1 MGDQERERVAD
12 VISLELRGAG
22 PQDVPQRL
30 CDAVLKLLP
39 VSGASVSL
47 VGDGMPVPLGASGGR
62 AAYVMEMQVSLGDG
76 PCLEAAETGS
86 VVVAPDLT
94 SDRDAVRWPVYAQ
107 QAAAAGVRSV
117 YALPLG
123 DRAVCVG
130 TLDLY
135 RDVPGELAGDE
146 VRTARMVAD
155 VVTAALVALPRA
167 GRSGGEGGEGGADG
181 SDGGDGG
188 DGADSAG
195 LWLSP
200 LATDHGEV
208 YRAVGMV
215 MAQLGVGADE
225 ALARLRG
232 QAFAKGR
239 SVLELAHEVVAQ
251 RTRFDDD
258 STV

>member
-1 MGDQERERVAD
+1 MSDHERDRVAD
-12 VISLELRGAG
+12 VIALELRGAG

-39 VSGASVSL
+39 VSGVSVSL
-47 VGDGMPVPLGASGGR
+47 CGDGMPVPLGASGGR
-62 AAYVMEMQVSLGDG
+62 AAYVMEMQVTLGDG
-76 PCLEAAETGS
+76 PCREAAETGS
-86 VVVAPDLT
+86 VVVAPDLA
-94 SDRDAVRWPVYAQ
+94 SGRDASRWPVYAQ

-167 GRSGGEGGEGGADG
+167 GQDDADDADG
-181 SDGGDGG
+181 
-188 DGADSAG
+188 AG
-195 LWLSP
+195 FWLSP
-200 LATDHGEV
+200 LAIDHGEV
-208 YRAVGMV
+208 YQAVGMV
-215 MAQLGVGADE
+215 MAQLGVAADE

-239 SVLELAHEVVAQ
+239 SVLDLAHEVVAQ

>member
-1 MGDQERERVAD
+1 MAVGDQERDRVAD
-12 VISLELRGAG
+12 VIAVELRGAG

-86 VVVAPDLT
+86 LVVAPDLT

-135 RDVPGELAGDE
+135 RDVPGELARDE

-167 GRSGGEGGEGGADG
+167 GRSGEGGADG
-181 SDGGDGG
+181 SEGVDGV
-188 DGADSAG
+188 DGAG
-195 LWLSP
+195 FWLSP

-215 MAQLGVGADE
+215 MAQLGVAADE

>member
-1 MGDQERERVAD
+1 MAVGDQERKRVAD

-30 CDAVLKLLP
+30 CEAVLKLLP

-62 AAYVMEMQVSLGDG
+62 AAYVMEMQVTLGDG

-86 VVVAPDLT
+86 LVVAPDLT

-155 VVTAALVALPRA
+155 VVTAALVALPWA
-167 GRSGGEGGEGGADG
+167 GRSGGECGDGGA
-181 SDGGDGG
+181 DGG
-188 DGADSAG
+188 DGADGAG
-195 LWLSP
+195 FWLSP

-215 MAQLGVGADE
+215 MAQLGVSADE

>member
-1 MGDQERERVAD
+1 MAVGDQERERVAD

-30 CDAVLKLLP
+30 CEAVLKLLP

-47 VGDGMPVPLGASGGR
+47 CGDGMPVPLGASGGR
-62 AAYVMEMQVSLGDG
+62 AAYVMEMQVTLGDG

-86 VVVAPDLT
+86 LVAAPDLT
-94 SDRDAVRWPVYAQ
+94 SDRDACRWPVYAQ

-135 RDVPGELAGDE
+135 RDVPGELGGDE

-181 SDGGDGG
+181 SDGGDGA
-188 DGADSAG
+188 DGAG
-195 LWLSP
+195 FWLSP

-215 MAQLGVGADE
+215 MAQLGVAADE